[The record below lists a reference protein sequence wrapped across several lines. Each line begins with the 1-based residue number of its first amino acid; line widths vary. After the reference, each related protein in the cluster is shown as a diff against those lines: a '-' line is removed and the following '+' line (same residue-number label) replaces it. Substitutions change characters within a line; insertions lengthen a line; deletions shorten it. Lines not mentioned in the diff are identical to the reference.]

1 MIFVNLVTVV
11 VIYFRYI
18 FDKDIVER
26 LDKASLFLVEYSL
39 SKYSIYYIYIYK
51 HYIYIYIITNIIYII
66 MLHIYIIYIYIYYI
80 IYICVCS
87 KLGVIYM

>member
-1 MIFVNLVTVV
+1 MQSLFKMIFVNLVTVV

-51 HYIYIYIITNIIYII
+51 HYIYIYYNKYYIYYYVTY
-66 MLHIYIIYIYIYYI
+66 LYYIYIYII
-80 IYICVCS
+80 
-87 KLGVIYM
+87 